1 MGSIT
6 SGRVTDGE
14 IRRVSNVTKLY
25 EKLNERTSQLNAA
38 YELITR
44 LRTELAVER
53 ERRER
58 IEEMAR

>member
-25 EKLNERTSQLNAA
+25 QQLNDRTDKLNAA

-44 LRTELAVER
+44 LRSELAVER

-58 IEEMAR
+58 IEERLK